1 MIRPVFF
8 KNYFRIRSMAG
19 AWKTSFWVELWC
31 AGIWSWYIP
40 GMVYT
45 SIYQVYTHPQKLAV
59 GIYQFWG
66 LQLVAHGGLPGGG
79 HRGYKG
85 KFGHMGVPP
94 EV

>member
-1 MIRPVFF
+1 MNSDCNI
-8 KNYFRIRSMAG
+8 A
-19 AWKTSFWVELWC
+19 
-31 AGIWSWYIP
+31 
-40 GMVYT
+40 

>member
-1 MIRPVFF
+1 M
-8 KNYFRIRSMAG
+8 
-19 AWKTSFWVELWC
+19 
-31 AGIWSWYIP
+31 
-40 GMVYT
+40 
-45 SIYQVYTHPQKLAV
+45 AV

-85 KFGHMGVPP
+85 KFGHVGVPP

>member
-1 MIRPVFF
+1 MLGYARLV
-8 KNYFRIRSMAG
+8 SMLPLKG
-19 AWKTSFWVELWC
+19 C
-31 AGIWSWYIP
+31 
-40 GMVYT
+40 

-85 KFGHMGVPP
+85 KFGHVGVPP

>member
-1 MIRPVFF
+1 
-8 KNYFRIRSMAG
+8 MAIL
-19 AWKTSFWVELWC
+19 TVLWVAAPL
-31 AGIWSWYIP
+31 AA
-40 GMVYT
+40 VLLT
-45 SIYQVYTHPQKLAV
+45 NTHPQKLAV

-85 KFGHMGVPP
+85 EFGHVGMPP

>member
-1 MIRPVFF
+1 MVHT
-8 KNYFRIRSMAG
+8 SM
-19 AWKTSFWVELWC
+19 
-31 AGIWSWYIP
+31 
-40 GMVYT
+40 
-45 SIYQVYTHPQKLAV
+45 YQVYTHPPKLAV

-85 KFGHMGVPP
+85 KFGHVGVPP